1 LIDVINQEYQLK
13 THFFS
18 KSAWKGEST
27 IMKHMKMAMVLVL
40 LASVAVMFSACAT
53 CQTKKVEEEKV
64 SQPAAMA
71 EPAKITPD
79 NSAVDEAK
87 LSTSSVLAVGDKL
100 DPVYFDFDK
109 YDLKNLSRDQLTK
122 NAQWMKDNPGAVIR
136 IEGNC
141 DERGSNEYNLAL
153 GERRAAS
160 AKKYLVYQGIS
171 PNQLE
176 TISYGEE
183 KPVCGGHYEGCW
195 WKNRRDDFVIVEK

>member
-1 LIDVINQEYQLK
+1 
-13 THFFS
+13 
-18 KSAWKGEST
+18 
-27 IMKHMKMAMVLVL
+27 MKHMRMAMVLIL
-40 LASVAVMFSACAT
+40 LTSVAVMFSACAT
-53 CQTKKVEEEKV
+53 CKTKKVEEEKV
-64 SQPAAMA
+64 SQPAAMT
-71 EPAKITPD
+71 EPAKVVPVAPAPQPVIPI
-79 NSAVDEAK
+79 
-87 LSTSSVLAVGDKL
+87 LAVGDKL
-100 DPVYFDFDK
+100 GPVYFDFDK
-109 YDLKNLSRDQLTK
+109 YNLKDLSRDQLTK
-122 NAQWMKDNPGAVIR
+122 NAQWMKDNPGAVVR

-171 PNQLE
+171 PNQLG

>member
-1 LIDVINQEYQLK
+1 
-13 THFFS
+13 
-18 KSAWKGEST
+18 
-27 IMKHMKMAMVLVL
+27 MKHMKMALVFIL

-53 CQTKKVEEEKV
+53 CPTKKVEKEAV
-64 SQPAAMA
+64 SQPVAA
-71 EPAKITPD
+71 PAKVAPP
-79 NSAVDEAK
+79 VKEAP
-87 LSTSSVLAVGDKL
+87 LPVAPVLAVGDKL
-100 DPVYFDFDK
+100 DPIYFDFDK
-109 YDLKNLSRDQLTK
+109 YDLKDLSRDQLTK
-122 NAQWMKDNPGAVIR
+122 NSQWMKNNPGAVIR

-171 PNQLE
+171 PNKLE

>member
-1 LIDVINQEYQLK
+1 
-13 THFFS
+13 
-18 KSAWKGEST
+18 
-27 IMKHMKMAMVLVL
+27 MKHMKMVIVLIL
-40 LASVAVMFSACAT
+40 LACVAVMFSACAT
-53 CQTKKVEEEKV
+53 CKTKKVAEEKV

-71 EPAKITPD
+71 EPAKVVP
-79 NSAVDEAK
+79 AKVDETP
-87 LSTSSVLAVGDKL
+87 LPVPVLAVGDKL
-100 DPVYFDFDK
+100 DPIYFDFDK
-109 YDLKNLSRDQLTK
+109 YELKDLARDQLTK
-122 NAQWMKDNPGAVIR
+122 NAQWMKDNPGAVVR

-171 PNQLE
+171 PNRLE

-183 KPVCGGHYEGCW
+183 KAVCGGHYEGCW

>member
-1 LIDVINQEYQLK
+1 
-13 THFFS
+13 
-18 KSAWKGEST
+18 
-27 IMKHMKMAMVLVL
+27 MKHMKMAMLFVL

-64 SQPAAMA
+64 SQPATMT
-71 EPAKITPD
+71 EPAKIISEKPAVSEGD
-79 NSAVDEAK
+79 LSAGQM
-87 LSTSSVLAVGDKL
+87 LAVGDRL

-109 YDLKNLSRDQLTK
+109 YNLKDLSRNQLAK
-122 NAQWMKDNPGAVIR
+122 NAQWMKDNPGAIVR

-153 GERRAAS
+153 GERRAAN

-171 PNQLE
+171 PNQLK

-183 KPVCGGHYEGCW
+183 KPACGGHYEGCW
-195 WKNRRDDFVIVEK
+195 WKNRRDDFVIVKK

>member
-1 LIDVINQEYQLK
+1 
-13 THFFS
+13 
-18 KSAWKGEST
+18 
-27 IMKHMKMAMVLVL
+27 MKHMKMVMVLVL
-40 LASVAVMFSACAT
+40 LASVAIMFSACAT
-53 CQTKKVEEEKV
+53 CKTKKVTEEKQV
-64 SQPAAMA
+64 SQPAPAPVPA
-71 EPAKITPD
+71 PAPAK
-79 NSAVDEAK
+79 VEEAP
-87 LSTSSVLAVGDKL
+87 LPVPVLAVGDKL
-100 DPVYFDFDK
+100 GPIYFDFDK
-109 YDLKNLSRDQLTK
+109 YELKDLARDQLTK

-171 PNQLE
+171 PNRLE

>member
-1 LIDVINQEYQLK
+1 
-13 THFFS
+13 
-18 KSAWKGEST
+18 
-27 IMKHMKMAMVLVL
+27 MKHLKMAVLLIL

-53 CQTKKVEEEKV
+53 CKTKKVEEEKV
-64 SQPAAMA
+64 SQPAAMT
-71 EPAKITPD
+71 EPAKIISEKP
-79 NSAVDEAK
+79 AVSEGD
-87 LSTSSVLAVGDKL
+87 LSTEQILAVGDRL

-109 YDLKNLSRDQLTK
+109 YNLKDLSRNQLAK
-122 NAQWMKDNPGAVIR
+122 NAQWMKDNPGAVVR

-153 GERRAAS
+153 GERRASS

-183 KPVCGGHYEGCW
+183 KSTCDGHYEGCW
-195 WKNRRDDFVIVEK
+195 WKNRRDDFVIVKK

>member
-1 LIDVINQEYQLK
+1 M
-13 THFFS
+13 
-18 KSAWKGEST
+18 
-27 IMKHMKMAMVLVL
+27 IMKHMKMAMLFVL

-53 CQTKKVEEEKV
+53 CKTKKVEEEKV
-64 SQPAAMA
+64 SQPAAMT
-71 EPAKITPD
+71 EPAKIISEKPAVSEGD
-79 NSAVDEAK
+79 LSAGQM
-87 LSTSSVLAVGDKL
+87 LAVGDRL

-109 YDLKNLSRDQLTK
+109 YNLKDLSRNQLAK
-122 NAQWMKDNPGAVIR
+122 NAQWMKDNPGAVVK

-183 KPVCGGHYEGCW
+183 KPTCGSHYEGCW

>member
-1 LIDVINQEYQLK
+1 
-13 THFFS
+13 
-18 KSAWKGEST
+18 
-27 IMKHMKMAMVLVL
+27 MKHMKMGMVLVL
-40 LASVAVMFSACAT
+40 LAIVAVMFSACAT
-53 CQTKKVEEEKV
+53 CKTKKANNVEEEKI
-64 SQPAAMA
+64 SQPAAMT
-71 EPAKITPD
+71 EPAKIAPD
-79 NSAVDEAK
+79 TSGVDETTI
-87 LSTSSVLAVGDKL
+87 STASVLTVGDKL
-100 DPVYFDFDK
+100 DPIYFDFDS
-109 YDLKNLSRDQLTK
+109 YNLKDLSRDQLAK
-122 NAQWMKDNPGAVIR
+122 NAQWIKNNPGAVVR

>member
-1 LIDVINQEYQLK
+1 
-13 THFFS
+13 
-18 KSAWKGEST
+18 
-27 IMKHMKMAMVLVL
+27 MKHMKMTMVFVL
-40 LASVAVMFSACAT
+40 LAIVAVMFTACAT
-53 CQTKKVEEEKV
+53 CKTKKVEEEKV

-71 EPAKITPD
+71 EPAKIAPD
-79 NSAVDEAK
+79 TSGVNESN
-87 LSTSSVLAVGDKL
+87 LSTSSTSSVLAVGDKL
-100 DPVYFDFDK
+100 DPIYFDFDK
-109 YDLKNLSRDQLTK
+109 YDLKDLSRDQLAK
-122 NAQWMKDNPGAVIR
+122 NAQWIKNNPGAVVR

-183 KPVCGGHYEGCW
+183 KPVCSGHYEGCW
-195 WKNRRDDFVIVEK
+195 WKNRRVDFVIVEK